1 MNILEVKTEH
11 TGPFKTMIEVLKEL
25 IPETNIEFR
34 MSKPNMGKKNKDN
47 DELSDSDEE
56 ISDEEEFEEEVSDEE
71 VSDEEVSDE
80 ESNATKNETKDK
92 SGKIRSN
99 KNKKANKYLDG
110 MRITAVDTTKTVL
123 INLNLYAKNFGVFK
137 CRKKKLVLGVNLGY
151 LHKLIK
157 SMDKDDNISL
167 YVENDSRDYLKIKI
181 DNPENY
187 TETAF
192 ELKLLDLTESKFV
205 IPDTEFDA
213 VVTLNSNKF
222 HKICREMSHIA
233 ELVEI
238 KCLSDKIIFTCKGDY
253 ANRKTTMHAN
263 NDGDTVDIKYSS
275 KNSRNKIIQ
284 GIYELR
290 NLVLFAKCSSL
301 CNDIQIFMK
310 NDYPIVIRY
319 TVATLG
325 NIILCLSPTSD
336 DTIRDGNYSDDDA
349 YYSEEEVK
357 YIT

>member
-1 MNILEVKTEH
+1 MNILEIKTEH

-34 MSKPNMGKKNKDN
+34 MSKPNMGKKRTD
-47 DELSDSDEE
+47 DEESDDEESDDE
-56 ISDEEEFEEEVSDEE
+56 ISDDEESDDDISDDEVSDDE
-71 VSDEEVSDE
+71 VSDDEVSG
-80 ESNATKNETKDK
+80 KIKKDK
-92 SGKIRSN
+92 SGKI
-99 KNKKANKYLDG
+99 KKKKKKAKKYLDG

-137 CRKKKLVLGVNLGY
+137 CRKKKLVLGVNLCY

-157 SMDKDDNISL
+157 SMDKDDNIAL
-167 YVENDSRDYLKIKI
+167 YVENDHKNFLKIKI

-187 TETAF
+187 TETSF
-192 ELKLLDLTESKFV
+192 ELKLLDLAETTLI

-222 HKICREMSHIA
+222 HKICREMNHIA

-238 KCLSDKIIFTCKGDY
+238 KCLNNKIIFTCKGDY
-253 ANRKTTMHAN
+253 ANRKTIIHTN
-263 NDGDTVDIKYSS
+263 DDGDSVNISFTNNS
-275 KNSRNKIIQ
+275 KNKIIQ

-325 NIILCLSPTSD
+325 VIILCLSPTSD
-336 DTIRDGNYSDDDA
+336 DTIKSGDYSDDEC
-349 YYSEEEVK
+349 YSEDEIK
-357 YIT
+357 YI